1 MHNLWNKIR
10 NSEWFAIV
18 VQVLLVVTIFVVLS
32 AIGTLISVW
41 FVRFMKDT
49 FGINV
54 YWTLH

>member
-1 MHNLWNKIR
+1 MKNLWNEIR
-10 NSEWFAIV
+10 YSEWFAIALK
-18 VQVLLVVTIFVVLS
+18 VLLAVIVFVVLS

-41 FVRFMKDT
+41 FVHFMKDT

>member
-10 NSEWFAIV
+10 CSEWFTIAL
-18 VQVLLVVTIFVVLS
+18 QVLLVVIAFTMLS
-32 AIGTLISVW
+32 IIGTLIAVW
-41 FVRFMKDT
+41 FVNFMKDT

>member
-10 NSEWFAIV
+10 NSEWFTIAL
-18 VQVLLVVTIFVVLS
+18 QVLLVVTIFVVLS

-54 YWTLH
+54 YWTIH

>member
-1 MHNLWNKIR
+1 MRNLWEKFR
-10 NSEWFAIV
+10 YSEWFAIV

-41 FVRFMKDT
+41 FVRFMKDA

-54 YWTLH
+54 YWTIH